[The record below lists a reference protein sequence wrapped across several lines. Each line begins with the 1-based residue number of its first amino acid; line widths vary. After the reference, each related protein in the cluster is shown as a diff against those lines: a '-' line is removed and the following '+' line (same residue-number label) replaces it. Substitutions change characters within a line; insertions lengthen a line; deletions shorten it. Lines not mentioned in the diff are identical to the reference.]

1 MNKISGEEELNTRKY
16 VVFVTEHNLSANS
29 SKYSVFFLVYT
40 FFCQFL
46 GNLACIL
53 HEYVAGLI
61 FKNRC
66 DFEPNAAWLNR

>member
-29 SKYSVFFLVYT
+29 SKYSVFLVYT

-61 FKNRC
+61 FKNGG